1 MTYEE
6 FAREWD
12 SDSDFIVCGTSGSTG
27 SPKQIKLP
35 KIQML
40 RSAERTARYFSLN
53 AGSELHSCISPD
65 YIGGKMMLVRK
76 RFLGCRLS
84 WETPSN
90 HPLESFEGDEIDL
103 LSIVPS
109 QMIHILDNLGSMP
122 RIKNILI
129 GGAPIPPSLR
139 ERIVS
144 SGLDVFESY
153 GMTETSSH
161 IAIRK
166 IGNVL
171 SPFRTLD
178 GITVSNPDGR
188 LCINIPDWIEI
199 TTNDVANVINP
210 NEFHILGRADNVIIS
225 GGKKIHPES
234 VEMRLENQLDNR
246 YRFYITSRPDEKWGE
261 AAILVTEAPPDS
273 KAEITEVCR
282 RILDKHEIPKDIIFK
297 EKIELTPNGKIR
309 RN

>member
-6 FAREWD
+6 LAREWD
-12 SDSDFIVCGTSGSTG
+12 SDSDFIVCRTSGSTG
-27 SPKQIKLP
+27 SPKQIRLP
-35 KIQML
+35 KKQML
-40 RSAERTARYFSLN
+40 RSAERTARYFSLD

-65 YIGGKMMLVRK
+65 YIGGKMMFVRE

-90 HPLESFEGDEIDL
+90 RPLESYEGNEIDL

-109 QMIHILDNLGSMP
+109 QMIYILDNLGSIP

-129 GGAPIPPSLR
+129 GGAPVSPTLR

-144 SGLDVFESY
+144 SGLNVFESY

-166 IGNVL
+166 IGKEV
-171 SPFRTLD
+171 SPFTTLE

-188 LCINIPDWIEI
+188 LCINIRDWMEI
-199 TTNDVANVINP
+199 TTNDLAEVSNP
-210 NEFHILGRADNVIIS
+210 NEFHILGRADNVINS

-234 VEMRLENQLDNR
+234 VEMRLEKHLDNS
-246 YRFYITSRPDEKWGE
+246 YRFYISSRPDEKWGE
-261 AAILVTEAPPDS
+261 AVILVTEAPPDS
-273 KAEITEVCR
+273 KAEIIEVCH
-282 RILDKHEIPKDIIFK
+282 RILDKHEIPKEIVFK
-297 EKIELTPNGKIR
+297 DKIELTPNGKIR